1 LAAVRSR
8 PTRRGVGGRHELRGD
23 LGRGSESSVVEDSQI
38 LTNCSAGSFR
48 RKSFV
53 AFDPLLPIGIG
64 FDQARIDR
72 ESFST
77 NQPLLD
83 TATQYALEHA
93 TKEVALPEPAMP
105 VLGERRVIR
114 YRSIQTEP
122 TEPPVGQVEVDLI
135 TQPPLRSNAEAVTD
149 QEHPDH
155 QFGIN
160 RRSTD
165 TTVERRQLLPD
176 LLKVDKPID

>member
-38 LTNCSAGSFR
+38 LTNCSASGLR
-48 RKSFV
+48 WKSFV

-64 FDQARIDR
+64 LDQARIDR
-72 ESFST
+72 ESFSAD
-77 NQPLLD
+77 QSLLN
-83 TATQYALEHA
+83 TATQDALEHA

-114 YRSIQTEP
+114 YRSIQTKP
-122 TEPPVGQVEVDLI
+122 AEPPVGQVEVDVI
-135 TQPPLRSNAEAVTD
+135 TQPSFRSNAKAVTD

-155 QFGIN
+155 QFGID

-165 TTVERRQLLPD
+165 TTIERRQLLPD
-176 LLKVDKPID
+176 LLKVNEPID